1 MFFSI
6 VIILMSPL
14 ARIFMKKARG
24 LDNLPRKK
32 PYIIAVNH
40 ASFADPVFM
49 TVALRKKLGSDVR
62 HIYFIAK
69 RKIIWLIFTYR
80 VAEKLFNLLI
90 INPRKKEKV
99 VERAEKLLARKK
111 ILAVFFEGTRSW
123 TGRVQK
129 GKTGTVRI
137 ALDTKLPVVPIGL
150 VGTRDFWPRGKIF
163 PRFKKNI
170 RVNVGRPISFK
181 KYYNKKINKKLLR
194 ELTGIIEDEVKK
206 LIKQK

>member
-6 VIILMSPL
+6 IIYLISPL

-24 LDNLPRKK
+24 LENLPSKR

-40 ASFADPVFM
+40 TSFADPIFL
-49 TVALRKKLGSDVR
+49 TVALRKRLGGGIRQIV
-62 HIYFIAK
+62 FIAK
-69 RKIIWLIFTYR
+69 RKIIWLVFTYR

-90 INPRKKEKV
+90 INPRRREKII
-99 VERAEKLLARKK
+99 ERAEKALSNKK
-111 ILAVFFEGTRSW
+111 ILAIFFEGTRSW

-137 ALDTKLPVVPIGL
+137 ALNTKLPVVPIGL

-170 RVNVGRPISFK
+170 QVNVGKLISFE
-181 KYYNKKINKKLLR
+181 KYYTKKIDKKILR
-194 ELTGIIEDEVKK
+194 KLTGIIEDEVKE
-206 LIKQK
+206 LLKQK